1 MRSFVGLVWIYPI
14 PCAVVNPRSIVF
26 NDPSAAVNGSRVV
39 SGATIGNGL
48 NGVNRS
54 STVGSGSNGVNG
66 PNIAVNGPNTSVNGL
81 KATINGSP
89 TVINGPMTVKDP
101 STIVNDSSTVVVNDP
116 TASID
121 VKNSSVAV
129 DGHGPG
135 AVISIAVPALQWP
148 PAPVPNI
155 WLISS
160 AKLTDDMINMKR
172 TMLNNLANKNMRN
185 ASTSPSPHPASKHDL
200 RVLTHHRPDF
210 LVVVLERRKRP
221 DSKSIVYPPPPPS
234 PLTPNTLF

>member
-14 PCAVVNPRSIVF
+14 PCAVASPRSIVF
-26 NDPSAAVNGSRVV
+26 NGPSTAANGSRVV

-48 NGVNRS
+48 NGVN
-54 STVGSGSNGVNG
+54 GS
-66 PNIAVNGPNTSVNGL
+66 NIAVNGPNPAVSGPR
-81 KATINGSP
+81 AAINGGP
-89 TVINGPMTVKDP
+89 AVINGPTAVKDP
-101 STIVNDSSTVVVNDP
+101 STIVNGSSTVTNDP
-116 TASID
+116 AESID
-121 VKNSSVAV
+121 VKNSSTAT
-129 DGHGPG
+129 DGHGHNPG

-185 ASTSPSPHPASKHDL
+185 ASKSPLLTQRRKFDIS
-200 RVLTHHRPDF
+200 VLTRNAIQISS
-210 LVVVLERRKRP
+210 L
-221 DSKSIVYPPPPPS
+221 SY
-234 PLTPNTLF
+234 